1 MQLRSFVIIQEV
13 GKSEK
18 NLFSIFEEG
27 TIPSLSFVLLF
38 SQLNWM
44 FKANKNGRCMIILE
58 NIDMVF
64 VDTGSCTEL
73 STPNTV

>member
-1 MQLRSFVIIQEV
+1 MQLKSFVIIQEV

-27 TIPSLSFVLLF
+27 KVPSLSFVLLF
-38 SQLNWM
+38 YFM
-44 FKANKNGRCMIILE
+44 FTANKNDQCMIILE

-64 VDTGSCTEL
+64 VDTGSGTE
-73 STPNTV
+73 STPTSV